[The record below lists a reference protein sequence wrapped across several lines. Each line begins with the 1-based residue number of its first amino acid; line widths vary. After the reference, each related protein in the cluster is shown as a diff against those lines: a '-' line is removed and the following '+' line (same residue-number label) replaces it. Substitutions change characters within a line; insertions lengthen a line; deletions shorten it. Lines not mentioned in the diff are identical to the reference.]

1 MVISMREKIRVLVVD
16 DSAFMRKWLSTIISS
31 DPGCEV
37 IKTAK
42 DGIEALKAVEELRP
56 DVVTMDIQ
64 LPEIDGLTCIAYIM
78 ERFPTPIL
86 VVTGFSDFLGEE
98 TIKALE
104 YGAVGHVRKPRM
116 LRSQDMVELRQKV
129 ISEIKLASQVSV
141 TTLAPVIAGEI
152 SERAKK
158 PLPATTDKIVVIAAS
173 SGGPRALSQV
183 IPKLPADLPAG
194 VIVIQHMPAEFLPYL
209 ADRLN
214 QESALNVKIA
224 EDLEPIKRGKV
235 LFAPANFHCEI
246 ESKGKGRLIKLVP
259 VPGGNTNH
267 LISADKPMISLAPI
281 YGKNA
286 TAVILTGMGNDGTE
300 GLRAIRKYGGHT
312 IAEDKSTCLIYGMP
326 KSAIEA
332 GLVDKIVPLHQVAH
346 EIIKTVSE
354 LRKVW

>member
-1 MVISMREKIRVLVVD
+1 MRKKVRVLVVD
-16 DSAFMRKWLSTIISS
+16 DSAFMRKWLSTMINS

-78 ERFPTPIL
+78 EKFPTPIL

-104 YGAVGHVRKPRM
+104 YGAVGHLRKPRM
-116 LRSQDMVELRQKV
+116 LRSQDMLELKQKV
-129 ISEIKLASQVSV
+129 ISEIKLAAQASV
-141 TTLAPVIAGEI
+141 TTLAPVITGEI
-152 SERAKK
+152 SEKAEK
-158 PLPATTDKIVVIAAS
+158 PVPVTTDKIVVIAAS

-194 VIVIQHMPAEFLPYL
+194 ILVVQHMPAEFLPYL

-224 EDLEPIKRGKV
+224 EDLEPIKQGKV

-246 ESKGKGRLIKLVP
+246 ESKGKEGGLIRLVP
-259 VPGGNTNH
+259 VLGENKNH
-267 LISADKPMISLAPI
+267 LISTDKPMISLAPV
-281 YGKNA
+281 YGRNA
-286 TAVILTGMGNDGTE
+286 TAVILTGMGDDGTE
-300 GLRAIRKYGGHT
+300 GLRAIKKYGGYT
-312 IAEDKSTCLIYGMP
+312 IAEDKSTCLVYGMP
-326 KSAIEA
+326 RSAIEA
-332 GLVDKIVPLHQVAH
+332 GVVDKVVPLYQVAD

-354 LRKVW
+354 PRKTWQ